1 MEPLIAA
8 LLVLSVAAIF
18 SPLGIGAGIAYVP
31 IFHYGLGLDFVTEA
45 VPISLCLV
53 WISSLST
60 KYPSQSDDGVRGDI
74 HLPAVLAASIG
85 ALIGGLAADPL
96 SEQFGDFGTIV
107 LKVSALFLTL
117 WYLIYTV
124 GYLLNDMT
132 HRPWL
137 EIDAKISEN
146 KPPRVLL
153 LWRWM
158 GQSGAAIAL
167 LGVGGGAIIKPVLR
181 GLGLSNSSASRTS
194 FAIAMVVVPI
204 AFTAHMLTRDV
215 PNFLFQSYH
224 LGMVGL
230 FPGVAIICWGFT
242 RWSLHHRLPSI
253 IYVLSIMVL
262 LSILVNYSLDLATHA
277 IGTPSLVDTLS
288 FTQLVVAV
296 LVVGPVL
303 LHLAWCNR
311 AIKRGLPELP
321 EGDLP
326 SLTVVIPTW
335 NEALII
341 EGKLNNLSKQSYPRD
356 KLDVIMIDSASED
369 ETVAK
374 ARAWL
379 DANPDALGTSVRII
393 EESERRGKS
402 FSINHAFSESSGEV
416 VMMSDVDC
424 RLDEGALE
432 RLARWFID
440 PEIGAV
446 TGHQNLIDESGS
458 IVIEQEVAYRDAFT
472 RFRHG
477 ESCLDS
483 TPIFH
488 GECAAYRASA
498 IEGRPLIEGANAD
511 DSQMAVHVRRQG
523 LRAIWDE
530 QLIFREVA
538 PPDGH
543 AQRVQKIRRAQGL
556 SRHFAR
562 NSDLWFTRK
571 QGAFGRIMGTEAWMH
586 VILPWLVIGGFLVG
600 LTAIGVFIYTG
611 GIGASWLTYLMLV
624 IDGLVVLFIVC
635 SRVGIPIPLSRTVSA
650 FGSYMWILFRAQI
663 LMIRKT
669 SLHRWEQVTAVR
681 ERLAQLDSV
690 QR

>member
-1 MEPLIAA
+1 MEPLVAS
-8 LLVLSVAAIF
+8 LLVLAAAAVF
-18 SPLGIGAGIAYVP
+18 SPLGLGAGIVYVP
-31 IFHYGLGLDFVTEA
+31 ILHYGLGLDFGTEA
-45 VPISLCLV
+45 VPLSLCLV
-53 WISSLST
+53 WISFVSSRIF
-60 KYPSQSDDGVRGDI
+60 SQSDDGAKGDI
-74 HLPAVLAASIG
+74 HLTAILAASIG
-85 ALIGGLAADPL
+85 ALVGGLAAHQAI
-96 SEQFGDFGTIV
+96 EQFGDVVATV
-107 LKVSALFLTL
+107 LKISALFLTI
-117 WYLIYTV
+117 WYLKSTV
-124 GYLLNDMT
+124 GFMLNEVT

-137 EIDAKISEN
+137 EDDAENLRDNFPSEL
-146 KPPRVLL
+146 R

-158 GQSGAAIAL
+158 GQNGAVAAL
-167 LGVGGGAIIKPVLR
+167 LGVGSGVVNKPVLR
-181 GLGLSNSSASRTS
+181 HIGLSNDSASSTS
-194 FAIAMVVVPI
+194 DAIVMVIVPV

-215 PNFLFQSYH
+215 SSSLVSS
-224 LGMVGL
+224 LIALSGL
-230 FPGVAIICWGFT
+230 FPSIAIVSFLSV
-242 RWSLHHRLPSI
+242 RWSLHHRLPMVIYTISI
-253 IYVLSIMVL
+253 VALLMV
-262 LSILVNYSLDLATHA
+262 LVNYSCDLMTHA
-277 IGTPSLVDTLS
+277 LGTPSLVDALS

-303 LHLAWCNR
+303 IHQAWCNM

-356 KLDVIMIDSASED
+356 RLDVIIIDSASED

-374 ARAWL
+374 SRAWF
-379 DANPDALGTSVRII
+379 DANPDAFGPSVRII

-458 IVIEQEVAYRDAFT
+458 TEIEQEVAYRHAFT

-488 GECAAYRASA
+488 GECSAYRASA

-511 DSQMAVHVRRQG
+511 DSQMAVYVRRQG
-523 LRAIWDE
+523 LRTIWDE
-530 QLIFREVA
+530 HLIFREVA
-538 PPDGH
+538 PPDSH
-543 AQRVQKIRRAQGL
+543 AQRVQKVRRAQGL
-556 SRHFAR
+556 TRHFAR

-571 QGAFGRIMGTEAWMH
+571 QGAFGRIIGMEGWMH
-586 VILPWLVIGGFLVG
+586 VITPWLVVGGFLLG
-600 LTAIGVFIYTG
+600 LTAIAAFIFDG
-611 GIGASWLTYLMLV
+611 GAGGTWMTYLMLF
-624 IDGLVVLFIVC
+624 IDGAVLLFLI
-635 SRVGIPIPLSRTVSA
+635 SARIRLPIPLARTSSA
-650 FGSYMWILFRAQI
+650 FGSYMWILFKAHVM
-663 LMIRKT
+663 LIRKT

-681 ERLAQLDSV
+681 ERLAQIDSI